1 MKNNLYICICLA
13 FCSFMQACHTS
24 TDGTEKA
31 APFELSPTL
40 RKRLKLV
47 EAVEE
52 KVHGQLQLNGKVSAL
67 EDKMVKI
74 SPLVDGVIQTLN
86 VNLGDYV
93 TQGQTLAVIK
103 STDVADAEN
112 QVNDAQATLRANE
125 KNLNVTK
132 DMERLGLAADK
143 DIVLAENEVL
153 RAKGDVKR
161 AQEIASLYEIK
172 NSLYTM
178 KAPISGYIVDK
189 NLSLSTQLS
198 YDNAQIGPFYTV
210 ADLTEMQ
217 VIADVYEADI
227 DNVHVGEQV
236 QINILAFPN
245 QIFNGRIEK
254 IQDLV
259 DPQTRTMK
267 VRIIIPNPGTK
278 LKPEMFAQVVVDFDE
293 ALKLVSVPTD
303 ALIFDNSKYY
313 VVLYHSDTNIE
324 VREVHMYQAANGK
337 TYLKSGLKPGDKIMT
352 SDQLIVYNAL
362 TSNF

>member
-1 MKNNLYICICLA
+1 MKNNLLIYIPLV

-24 TDGTEKA
+24 TDTPEKPA
-31 APFELSPTL
+31 GFELSPTL
-40 RKRLKLV
+40 RKRLQLV

-52 KVHGQLQLNGKVSAL
+52 KVHGQLQLNGKLSAL

-74 SPLVDGVIQTLN
+74 SPLVDGVIQTLD

-93 TQGQTLAVIK
+93 KKGQTLAVIK

-112 QVNDAQATLRANE
+112 EVSNAQATLRANE

-143 DIVLAENEVL
+143 DIMLAENEVT
-153 RAKGDVKR
+153 RAKADVKR
-161 AQEIASLYEIK
+161 SQEIASVYEIK

-178 KAPISGYIVDK
+178 KAPISGFIVDK

-198 YDNAQIGPFYTV
+198 YDNAQVGPFYTV

-227 DNVHVGEQV
+227 ENIHVGEQV
-236 QINILAFPN
+236 QIYILAFPN
-245 QIFNGRIEK
+245 QVFKGQIEK
-254 IQDLV
+254 IQDLI

-267 VRIIIPNPGTK
+267 VRIKIPNPDTK

-293 ALKLVSVPTD
+293 SIKLVSVPTD

-313 VVLYHSDTNIE
+313 VVLYHSDSNIE
-324 VREVHMYQAANGK
+324 VREVHTYQAANGK
-337 TYLKSGLKPGDKIMT
+337 TYLKSGIKPGDKIMT